1 MAMELFE
8 KGTYMYSL
16 MADYWV
22 LNRKLLSIDA
32 ENLMQDDFWEY
43 ATKELEAF
51 YQKYKTNY
59 AKGSNKLTNACYAV
73 RNPNCDNYLWF
84 ATFRDYLKGRKI
96 IRNHKKEMAKL
107 KKWLQEEIQNGNLT
121 STCVVT
127 PDDRKNEDCCDYWGA
142 GFAWYKNYGVEYNF
156 CVNGEEN
163 ASAIYLMRYNPNM
176 DYMETDH
183 DKYIHYEINF
193 EEKDWK
199 ERFLEKMGLVLL
211 NYYSEECAC

>member
-1 MAMELFE
+1 MFGYSIKEVLEDNSMDIYMIMEALD
-8 KGTYMYSL
+8 T
-16 MADYWV
+16 
-22 LNRKLLSIDA
+22 
-32 ENLMQDDFWEY
+32 
-43 ATKELEAF
+43 
-51 YQKYKTNY
+51 QKIHWYLKR
-59 AKGSNKLTNACYAV
+59 KGSNKLTDACYAV

-84 ATFRDYLKGRKI
+84 DTFRDYLKGRKI

-121 STCVVT
+121 SDCAVS
-127 PDDRKNEDCCDYWGA
+127 PNDCENEDYWGA
-142 GFAWYKNYGVEYNF
+142 GFAWYKSYGVEYNF
-156 CVNGEEN
+156 CVDGEEN
-163 ASAIYLMRYNPNM
+163 ASAIYLMRYNSEI
-176 DYMETDH
+176 DDMETDH

>member
-1 MAMELFE
+1 MFGYSIKEVLEDNSMDIYMIMEALD
-8 KGTYMYSL
+8 T
-16 MADYWV
+16 
-22 LNRKLLSIDA
+22 
-32 ENLMQDDFWEY
+32 
-43 ATKELEAF
+43 
-51 YQKYKTNY
+51 QKIHWYLKR
-59 AKGSNKLTNACYAV
+59 KGSNKLTNACYAV

-156 CVNGEEN
+156 CVDGEEN
-163 ASAIYLMRYNPNM
+163 

>member
-1 MAMELFE
+1 MEALD
-8 KGTYMYSL
+8 T
-16 MADYWV
+16 
-22 LNRKLLSIDA
+22 
-32 ENLMQDDFWEY
+32 
-43 ATKELEAF
+43 
-51 YQKYKTNY
+51 QKIHWYLKR
-59 AKGSNKLTNACYAV
+59 KGSNKLTNACYAV

-156 CVNGEEN
+156 CVDGEEN

-199 ERFLEKMGLVLL
+199 ERFLRKWEWFFSIIILKSVRARKVRKSIKMAERNPGHFVL
-211 NYYSEECAC
+211 YVFFHTIYKCK

>member
-1 MAMELFE
+1 MFGYSIKEVLEDNSMDIYMIMEALD
-8 KGTYMYSL
+8 T
-16 MADYWV
+16 
-22 LNRKLLSIDA
+22 
-32 ENLMQDDFWEY
+32 
-43 ATKELEAF
+43 
-51 YQKYKTNY
+51 QKIHWYLKR
-59 AKGSNKLTNACYAV
+59 KGSNKLTDACYAV

-121 STCVVT
+121 SDCSVS
-127 PDDRKNEDCCDYWGA
+127 PNDCENEDYWGA

-156 CVNGEEN
+156 CVDGEEN

-199 ERFLEKMGLVLL
+199 ERFLEKMGMVLL
-211 NYYSEECAC
+211 NYYSEECTC

>member
-1 MAMELFE
+1 MDIYMIMEALD
-8 KGTYMYSL
+8 T
-16 MADYWV
+16 
-22 LNRKLLSIDA
+22 
-32 ENLMQDDFWEY
+32 
-43 ATKELEAF
+43 
-51 YQKYKTNY
+51 QKIHWYLKR
-59 AKGSNKLTNACYAV
+59 KGSNKLTNACYAV

-84 ATFRDYLKGRKI
+84 ATFRDYLKGWKI

-156 CVNGEEN
+156 CVDGEEN

>member
-1 MAMELFE
+1 MFGYSIKEVLEDNSMDIYMIMEALD
-8 KGTYMYSL
+8 T
-16 MADYWV
+16 
-22 LNRKLLSIDA
+22 
-32 ENLMQDDFWEY
+32 
-43 ATKELEAF
+43 
-51 YQKYKTNY
+51 QKIHWYLKR
-59 AKGSNKLTNACYAV
+59 KGSNKLTNACYAV

-156 CVNGEEN
+156 CVDGEEN
-163 ASAIYLMRYNPNM
+163 DSAIYLIRYNQN
-176 DYMETDH
+176 
-183 DKYIHYEINF
+183 INIF
-193 EEKDWK
+193 ITKLISKKKTGRNGSWRKWEWFFSIIILKSVRARK
-199 ERFLEKMGLVLL
+199 VRKSIKMAERNPGHFVL
-211 NYYSEECAC
+211 YVFFHTIYKCK

>member
-1 MAMELFE
+1 MQSGIRIAIIIF
-8 KGTYMYSL
+8 GSL
-16 MADYWV
+16 
-22 LNRKLLSIDA
+22 LL
-32 ENLMQDDFWEY
+32 E
-43 ATKELEAF
+43 
-51 YQKYKTNY
+51 
-59 AKGSNKLTNACYAV
+59 
-73 RNPNCDNYLWF
+73 
-84 ATFRDYLKGRKI
+84 
-96 IRNHKKEMAKL
+96 
-107 KKWLQEEIQNGNLT
+107 T

-156 CVNGEEN
+156 CVDGEEN

-199 ERFLEKMGLVLL
+199 ERFLEKMGMVLL
-211 NYYSEECAC
+211 NYYSEECTC

>member
-1 MAMELFE
+1 MFGYSIKEVLEDNSMDIYMIMEALD
-8 KGTYMYSL
+8 T
-16 MADYWV
+16 
-22 LNRKLLSIDA
+22 
-32 ENLMQDDFWEY
+32 
-43 ATKELEAF
+43 
-51 YQKYKTNY
+51 QKIHWYLKR
-59 AKGSNKLTNACYAV
+59 KGSNKLTNACYAV

-156 CVNGEEN
+156 CVDGEEN

-183 DKYIHYEINF
+183 DKYIHYEIIF

-199 ERFLEKMGLVLL
+199 ERFLEKMGMVLL
-211 NYYSEECAC
+211 NYYSEECTC